1 MSMYK
6 VCVCVRVGHVR
17 HVLSYST
24 AQDCHVAP
32 RLGWHKE
39 TLELLKAK
47 HEQIQAVLFNM
58 LCVMKKRFQDLLKSL
73 VFWFLFV
80 Y

>member
-1 MSMYK
+1 MR
-6 VCVCVRVGHVR
+6 VCVEHVC

-24 AQDCHVAP
+24 TQDCHVAP

-47 HEQIQAVLFNM
+47 HERIRAVLFDM
-58 LCVMKKRFQDLLKSL
+58 LYMLYEEMRE
-73 VFWFLFV
+73 
-80 Y
+80 